1 MLLTALK
8 LVILR
13 HKRGQG
19 CWWHSSG
26 CKILQHTLYSACFRN
41 FLCTLF
47 TIYSNSVILNKNSVS
62 CARMID
68 YYTVARSPPRNRLSA
83 VRAVWLIQLTLYPH
97 CMNVTSN
104 PVIYCLEGSVQFFLP
119 DQIAHF
125 LEKEAK
131 IFQHMDY
138 PKSSFLPLGSMSLF
152 KDADHQDLI
161 FFTFFPPFS
170 ARYLAK
176 NDYYTNEKVQQK
188 TEGFLIR
195 FW

>member
-1 MLLTALK
+1 
-8 LVILR
+8 
-13 HKRGQG
+13 
-19 CWWHSSG
+19 
-26 CKILQHTLYSACFRN
+26 
-41 FLCTLF
+41 
-47 TIYSNSVILNKNSVS
+47 
-62 CARMID
+62 
-68 YYTVARSPPRNRLSA
+68 
-83 VRAVWLIQLTLYPH
+83 
-97 CMNVTSN
+97 MNVTSN

-152 KDADHQDLI
+152 KDADHQALI

-188 TEGFLIR
+188 IEGFLIR

>member
-1 MLLTALK
+1 
-8 LVILR
+8 
-13 HKRGQG
+13 
-19 CWWHSSG
+19 
-26 CKILQHTLYSACFRN
+26 
-41 FLCTLF
+41 
-47 TIYSNSVILNKNSVS
+47 
-62 CARMID
+62 
-68 YYTVARSPPRNRLSA
+68 
-83 VRAVWLIQLTLYPH
+83 
-97 CMNVTSN
+97 MNVTSN

-152 KDADHQDLI
+152 KDADHQALI

-170 ARYLAK
+170 AIYLAK